1 MLLVTSVIFL
11 LSTLGCAFA
20 VNYTTFVVFR
30 MIAGVSVGAAS
41 MLSPLYISEIA
52 PAHLR
57 GRMVSLNQF
66 AIFSGAGAGLRFE
79 PSAGRCRR
87 RGQLAVDAGRDGRA
101 LRAVPRLPA
110 VCARKSL
117 VAGHE
122 PLRRQGVQGAEPHQR
137 PGDGPAPSWTR
148 SAIRWDTASKDVPR
162 AFQGG
167 RCSNCC

>member
-66 AIFSGAGAGLRFE
+66 AIFSRGRRW
-79 PSAGRCRR
+79 PSFRTICWSMSA
-87 RGQLAVDAGRDGRA
+87 A
-101 LRAVPRLPA
+101 
-110 VCARKSL
+110 
-117 VAGHE
+117 
-122 PLRRQGVQGAEPHQR
+122 
-137 PGDGPAPSWTR
+137 WT
-148 SAIRWDTASKDVPR
+148 T
-162 AFQGG
+162 GG
-167 RCSNCC
+167 GCWA